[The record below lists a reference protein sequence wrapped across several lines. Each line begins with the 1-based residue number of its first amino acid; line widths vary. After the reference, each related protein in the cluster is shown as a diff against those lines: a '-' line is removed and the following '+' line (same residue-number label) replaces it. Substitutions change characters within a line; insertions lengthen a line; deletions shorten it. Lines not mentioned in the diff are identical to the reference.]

1 MANEELISERRNLM
15 EMVENQE
22 SQVKES
28 NRQMDKALS
37 KVGNLEKEV
46 QEKTHELEDIRERVT
61 KVAEL
66 FERKEIKQ
74 KYSFEV
80 LCDFV
85 HDKAKRLFSKYDN
98 LAKERKVMQE
108 EKNFYFQRKL
118 DQLEQENFSM
128 KETNRA
134 AERII
139 HEMLPNLAQ
148 LLDRP
153 MIQNRELSEYYFGR
167 QVLEQL
173 EIEFRTL
180 KKSHN
185 ILQERNDE
193 LRAQMDAFTRDNI
206 HKRPPSN
213 YAKSSVE
220 NCAPN
225 LQRAENNSQEI
236 SYHLRSAGAP
246 STNTHS
252 NQYHQSHQ
260 NASRGYEQR
269 LSEATEHQ
277 EIKLTSHTYFGGGQV
292 VGR

>member
-1 MANEELISERRNLM
+1 M

-28 NRQMDKALS
+28 NRQMDKALD

-46 QEKTHELEDIRERVT
+46 QEKTHELEDIRVRVT
-61 KVAEL
+61 QVAEL

-118 DQLEQENFSM
+118 DQLEQENFAM

-153 MIQNRELSEYYFGR
+153 MI
-167 QVLEQL
+167 
-173 EIEFRTL
+173 
-180 KKSHN
+180 
-185 ILQERNDE
+185 
-193 LRAQMDAFTRDNI
+193 
-206 HKRPPSN
+206 
-213 YAKSSVE
+213 
-220 NCAPN
+220 
-225 LQRAENNSQEI
+225 
-236 SYHLRSAGAP
+236 
-246 STNTHS
+246 
-252 NQYHQSHQ
+252 
-260 NASRGYEQR
+260 
-269 LSEATEHQ
+269 
-277 EIKLTSHTYFGGGQV
+277 
-292 VGR
+292 